1 MSTDCDCPV
10 CYEPL
15 IGSKTGKAEMT
26 CGHAFHIKCL
36 ADWFSTGSGNTT
48 CPMCR
53 KAATDLEVPTKAN
66 ATTISKNIVVNY
78 IEHFN
83 STYNNN
89 IILPNNVAGA
99 EPLPVQVRQLDDDA
113 QVVATQA
120 GVSLNVAMEAL
131 QRANGDLVNAIM
143 DLTAYN

>member
-1 MSTDCDCPV
+1 
-10 CYEPL
+10 
-15 IGSKTGKAEMT
+15 
-26 CGHAFHIKCL
+26 
-36 ADWFSTGSGNTT
+36 
-48 CPMCR
+48 MCR
-53 KAATDLEVPTKAN
+53 KAATDLEVPTKAK
-66 ATTISKNIVVNY
+66 AAKMSKNIVVNY

-89 IILPNNVAGA
+89 IILPNNATGV
-99 EPLPVQVRQLDDDA
+99 EPLPRVQVRQLDDDA

-143 DLTAYN
+143 DLTAYD